1 MRILVVSTQFPF
13 PPRFGFARRVYHLT
27 RHLARHHDVTL
38 LSYAGRKDAA
48 GVTGLRE
55 ELRVEVV
62 EREQRPLG
70 AKRLAQL
77 VSMASPR
84 PFSCRAVHSKAMQRA
99 ITDLC
104 AREDYDVVQLES
116 SLLCGLAAASPAAVV
131 LDEHNV
137 EYEVFARMHKGER
150 GRARR
155 AFNRVEHARF
165 RRFEQRWW
173 RRVAACIVTSG
184 REAEIVRSYAP
195 GTPTAVVPNG
205 VDLAYFSANGAES
218 EPRTLVFNG
227 ILDYRPNLDAAHHLV
242 QDIWPRVLRRCPDA
256 RLEIV
261 GRGHAADLQ
270 RLRRTGVVVT
280 GEVPDVRLHLDRAAV
295 VGVPIRMGGGT
306 RLKVVE
312 GLAMGKP
319 VVSTTIGCEGISVRD
334 GVHLL
339 VADDPETFA
348 SRVVEVFEDADAA
361 GALGTAGRELAEREY
376 SWDLAGERL
385 DALYRQLL
393 TRS

>member
-1 MRILVVSTQFPF
+1 
-13 PPRFGFARRVYHLT
+13 
-27 RHLARHHDVTL
+27 
-38 LSYAGRKDAA
+38 
-48 GVTGLRE
+48 
-55 ELRVEVV
+55 
-62 EREQRPLG
+62 
-70 AKRLAQL
+70 
-77 VSMASPR
+77 
-84 PFSCRAVHSKAMQRA
+84 
-99 ITDLC
+99 
-104 AREDYDVVQLES
+104 
-116 SLLCGLAAASPAAVV
+116 
-131 LDEHNV
+131 
-137 EYEVFARMHKGER
+137 
-150 GRARR
+150 
-155 AFNRVEHARF
+155 
-165 RRFEQRWW
+165 
-173 RRVAACIVTSG
+173 
-184 REAEIVRSYAP
+184 
-195 GTPTAVVPNG
+195 
-205 VDLAYFSANGAES
+205 
-218 EPRTLVFNG
+218 
-227 ILDYRPNLDAAHHLV
+227 
-242 QDIWPRVLRRCPDA
+242 
-256 RLEIV
+256 
-261 GRGHAADLQ
+261 
-270 RLRRTGVVVT
+270 VVT